1 MPWRPSTGCSVQL
14 REDKAELPTANN
26 LCTTDD
32 SCGHGAACISGA
44 CFFRTGAIDEV
55 LLEVLPD
62 SSSASGG
69 LSFLTVQEHV
79 ASGDNARDLEVPVP
93 KRIDGQVEISASALP
108 DNGHC
113 DYLAVGDQPIR
124 IAARV
129 EFARVGA
136 IGGVQVL
143 SLPKTSVT
151 VDTDHGTG
159 QPSNWTF
166 STYLVPGTYDI
177 YVQPV
182 STAKCP
188 IPPAILRGVEV
199 TEKSPA
205 WGLPA
210 TIDLP
215 APKHLRGTVERRG
228 GTLVGWQVEVIEP
241 QERRVIST
249 SAVLGPTNGPT
260 SSTNFVID
268 YQPWVSNPSSKTG
281 IAQAIGDGPLIR
293 LTPPPEMASQA
304 PTVYWDLATID
315 LDGNG
320 VVSLDLSGLPPPEQQ
335 IVVTGQVRGQD
346 GTTSNVRSGVQFFST
361 SLDGGMGLTAN
372 FSQSVTT
379 DEGGNF
385 EARLLAGQYRVV
397 AVPDVASATDA
408 PGLVADHQGSSTQ
421 TMSSAHPWAITE
433 RQWTATPG
441 SSRLDSSFSP
451 SESSTGTLG
460 RYRLARAGRAA
471 RSGPHDHPEPAG
483 GAEGGPRA
491 DAGFAAERQRH
502 GQRNRRALRGRARSG
517 GVRYLA
523 APRPKFEFCLV
534 GVARC
539 VDHPPRVGGTVDDHR
554 ASTAAPGAAR
564 GDDPRSREQLGP
576 RQRHRPRVRQI
587 ADGGRG
593 GQGRR
598 GPHRWR
604 GALCPQAPRAL
615 RPLTTTPRPRGPRA
629 PRHSI
634 PRAVNDDTR

>member
-1 MPWRPSTGCSVQL
+1 M
-14 REDKAELPTANN
+14 
-26 LCTTDD
+26 
-32 SCGHGAACISGA
+32 
-44 CFFRTGAIDEV
+44 
-55 LLEVLPD
+55 LPD

-69 LSFLTVQEHV
+69 LSFLTVQEHL

-151 VDTDHGTG
+151 VDTGHGTG
-159 QPSNWTF
+159 QPSDWTF

-182 STAKCP
+182 STAKCA

-281 IAQAIGDGPLIR
+281 IAQAVGDGPLIR
-293 LTPPPEMASQA
+293 LTPPAEMASQA

-335 IVVTGQVRGQD
+335 IVVTGQVRGQE
-346 GTTSNVRSGVQFFST
+346 GTTSNVRSGIQFFST

-397 AVPDVASATDA
+397 AVPDGASATDA

-433 RQWTATPG
+433 RQWTATQG
-441 SSRLDSSFSP
+441 SSRLDLELFPKRVLDGNAWAGIGSPALGAQLEAVPTIIPSQLGVLKGALGQTPVLPQSASVMVSETDAHFAVALDPGAFDISLRPAQNSNFAWWVWPAASITPPRRRDRRRPSRLNCSSLCRSR
-451 SESSTGTLG
+451 G
-460 RYRLARAGRAA
+460 RSAI
-471 RSGPHDHPEPAG
+471 
-483 GAEGGPRA
+483 PRA
-491 DAGFAAERQRH
+491 TRAWPMPSSARTPNRQGAGWSRSARPAPM
-502 GQRNRRALRGRARSG
+502 ARGITPSG
-517 GVRYLA
+517 S
-523 APRPKFEFCLV
+523 P
-534 GVARC
+534 
-539 VDHPPRVGGTVDDHR
+539 R
-554 ASTAAPGAAR
+554 ASAPDNTR
-564 GDDPRSREQLGP
+564 
-576 RQRHRPRVRQI
+576 
-587 ADGGRG
+587 
-593 GQGRR
+593 
-598 GPHRWR
+598 
-604 GALCPQAPRAL
+604 
-615 RPLTTTPRPRGPRA
+615 RPRGPRGREA
-629 PRHSI
+629 HVYPTRKSATIPDETPGRALRQPAVSVPTVSHLHFPRFSSALTK
-634 PRAVNDDTR
+634 RKW

>member
-1 MPWRPSTGCSVQL
+1 M
-14 REDKAELPTANN
+14 
-26 LCTTDD
+26 
-32 SCGHGAACISGA
+32 
-44 CFFRTGAIDEV
+44 
-55 LLEVLPD
+55 
-62 SSSASGG
+62 
-69 LSFLTVQEHV
+69 
-79 ASGDNARDLEVPVP
+79 
-93 KRIDGQVEISASALP
+93 
-108 DNGHC
+108 
-113 DYLAVGDQPIR
+113 
-124 IAARV
+124 
-129 EFARVGA
+129 
-136 IGGVQVL
+136 
-143 SLPKTSVT
+143 
-151 VDTDHGTG
+151 
-159 QPSNWTF
+159 
-166 STYLVPGTYDI
+166 
-177 YVQPV
+177 QPV

-433 RQWTATPG
+433 RQWTATQG
-441 SSRLDSSFSP
+441 SSRLDLELFPKRVLDGNAWAGIGSP
-451 SESSTGTLG
+451 ALGAQLEAVPTIIPSQLGVLKGALGQTPVLPQSASVMVSETDAHFAVALDPGAFDISLRPAQNSNFAWWVWPAASITPPASAGQSTTIAPQLQLPVPLEGTIRDPASNSVLANAIVRAYAKSTGG
-460 RYRLARAGRAA
+460 GVVKVGEARTDGAG
-471 RSGPHDHPEPAG
+471 HY
-483 GAEGGPRA
+483 
-491 DAGFAAERQRH
+491 
-502 GQRNRRALRGRARSG
+502 ALRLPAR
-517 GVRYLA
+517 
-523 APRPKFEFCLV
+523 F
-534 GVARC
+534 
-539 VDHPPRVGGTVDDHR
+539 
-554 ASTAAPGAAR
+554 
-564 GDDPRSREQLGP
+564 GP
-576 RQRHRPRVRQI
+576 
-587 ADGGRG
+587 
-593 GQGRR
+593 
-598 GPHRWR
+598 
-604 GALCPQAPRAL
+604 
-615 RPLTTTPRPRGPRA
+615 
-629 PRHSI
+629 
-634 PRAVNDDTR
+634 